1 MKAKDIMTRRVI
13 TVTPDSTVGD
23 IATLLLERNISAV
36 PVIDEDKRVVG
47 VVSEGDLVIRHDI
60 GTDQPKHSWW
70 LRLLNDST
78 ALAGEYLKTHG
89 RIARDVMTRDVI
101 TVEEDAPIAEIARVM
116 EKNHIKRVP
125 VLKDGMLVGIVS
137 RANIVRQVAAV
148 KELHVE
154 TYVDDDTIQ
163 RQVQEVLD
171 KEPWASVATTS
182 VTVNNGVVEFWGTVN
197 SDAERE
203 ASRIAAEEVAGVNK
217 VVDQRQIRSTVL
229 VSGL

>member
-13 TVTPDSTVGD
+13 TVTPDSSVGD

-47 VVSEGDLVIRHDI
+47 IVSEGDLVIRHDI

-89 RIARDVMTRDVI
+89 RTARDIMTKEI
-101 TVEEDAPIAEIARVM
+101 ISVEEDTPIAEIARLM

-125 VLKDGMLVGIVS
+125 VVKDGMLVGIIS
-137 RANIVRQVAAV
+137 RANIVRQVASV
-148 KELHVE
+148 KELRVE
-154 TYVDDDTIQ
+154 TYVDDDTIR
-163 RQVQEVLD
+163 RQVQEALD
-171 KEPWASVATTS
+171 NEPWASVATTS
-182 VTVNNGVVEFWGTVN
+182 ITVNNGVVEFWGTVN
-197 SDAERE
+197 SEAERD
-203 ASRIAAEEVAGVNK
+203 ASRIAAEAIAGVTQ
-217 VVDQRQIRSTVL
+217 VVDQRQVRSTIL

>member
-13 TVTPDSTVGD
+13 TVAPDRPVGD

-36 PVIDEDKRVVG
+36 PVVDEDKRVVG

-89 RIARDVMTRDVI
+89 RTARDVMTRDVI
-101 TVEEDAPIAEIARVM
+101 TVTEDAPIAEIARVM

-125 VLKDGMLVGIVS
+125 VVEDGMLVGIVS

-154 TYVDDDTIQ
+154 TYVDDETIQ

-203 ASRIAAEEVAGVNK
+203 ASRIAAEGIAGVIE
-217 VVDQRQIRSTVL
+217 VVDQRQVRSTVL